1 MIKESAWLKA
11 VFIIAVA
18 ANLLLLC
25 GCAAKQIE
33 DAGTTEEIDEIP
45 EDTTIEEE
53 TPEAEYEISTED
65 IESDLDLSELEGIDE
80 ELEEISW

>member
-33 DAGTTEEIDEIP
+33 DTGTTEGIDEASGDTEIADEVP
-45 EDTTIEEE
+45 EG
-53 TPEAEYEISTED
+53 EYEISTED
-65 IESDLDLSELEGIDE
+65 IEYDLDLSELEGIDE

>member
-25 GCAAKQIE
+25 GCAAEKTE
-33 DAGTTEEIDEIP
+33 DAGTAEEIEEAP
-45 EDTTIEEE
+45 EE
-53 TPEAEYEISTED
+53 EYEISTED

-80 ELEEISW
+80 ELAEVNW

>member
-25 GCAAKQIE
+25 GCAAEKTE
-33 DAGTTEEIDEIP
+33 DAGTAEEIEEAPGDTEIADEVP
-45 EDTTIEEE
+45 EE
-53 TPEAEYEISTED
+53 EYEISTED

-80 ELEEISW
+80 ELAEVNW

>member
-25 GCAAKQIE
+25 GCAAEKTE
-33 DAGTTEEIDEIP
+33 DAGTAEEIDEVP
-45 EDTTIEEE
+45 EE
-53 TPEAEYEISTED
+53 EYEISTED

-80 ELEEISW
+80 ELAEVNW

>member
-1 MIKESAWLKA
+1 MIKESAGLKA

-33 DAGTTEEIDEIP
+33 DAGTTEEIEEAP
-45 EDTTIEEE
+45 EEE
-53 TPEAEYEISTED
+53 FEISTED
-65 IESDLDLSELEGIDE
+65 IESDLDLSELEDIDE
-80 ELEEISW
+80 ELAEVNW